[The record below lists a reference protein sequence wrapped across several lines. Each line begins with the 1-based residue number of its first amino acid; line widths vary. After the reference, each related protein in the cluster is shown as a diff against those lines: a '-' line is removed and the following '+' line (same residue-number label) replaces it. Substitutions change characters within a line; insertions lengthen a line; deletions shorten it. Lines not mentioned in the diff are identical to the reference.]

1 MTSLLLGCGAGR
13 LSLIVSSLILGS
25 GARGTA
31 GGSWGLGNRVTCGGD
46 RGGTGGD
53 GGKGA
58 LPGAHACSVKSKKNT
73 SGNAQMRDKALKAC
87 FPVVAPMTRVLIRY
101 SLTWAD
107 GGDARAAEER

>member
-25 GARGTA
+25 GA

-46 RGGTGGD
+46 GGGTGRD

-58 LPGAHACSVKSKKNT
+58 LAGAHACGVKSKKNT
-73 SGNAQMRDKALKAC
+73 SGNAQMRDTC
-87 FPVVAPMTRVLIRY
+87 FPVLAPMTRVLIRY